1 MIAHEL
7 FTKKLQDVCYCIALF
22 ILDLNL
28 HLINILDRI
37 LFSMIVNVD
46 LSIRLYLS
54 TMFVQHAIIIIITQ
68 KMSYYY
74 PITYDN
80 SCAGII
86 SIMETGR
93 QF

>member
-7 FTKKLQDVCYCIALF
+7 FTKKLQDVCYCIALY

-28 HLINILDRI
+28 HLINILDRV

-54 TMFVQHAIIIIITQ
+54 TMFVQHNHNHNHT
-68 KMSYYY
+68 KNVTLLSHYL
-74 PITYDN
+74 
-80 SCAGII
+80 
-86 SIMETGR
+86 
-93 QF
+93 